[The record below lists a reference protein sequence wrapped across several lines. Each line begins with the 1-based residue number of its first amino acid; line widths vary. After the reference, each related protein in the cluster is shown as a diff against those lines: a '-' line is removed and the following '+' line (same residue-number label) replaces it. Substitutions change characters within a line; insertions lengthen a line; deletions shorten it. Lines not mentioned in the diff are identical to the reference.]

1 MSDTETPLLF
11 KVEITAEGQVH
22 DAQGNLL
29 SSEPVNAVMELTA
42 DQLAELG
49 LPVPPHPQEK

>member
-1 MSDTETPLLF
+1 MSETPLLF

-22 DAQGNLL
+22 DADGNLL
-29 SSEPVNAVMELTA
+29 SSSPVTAEMELTA
-42 DQLAELG
+42 EQLVELG